1 MIGATFSAI
10 LSHWRL
16 HPLQLAM
23 LVTGLALAT
32 ALWSAV
38 QAINAE
44 ARASYAEAAARISP
58 SGQTYLTNQNGY
70 IELGQYVE
78 LRREGW
84 QLSPVLIGTLTE
96 DTAEAGPA
104 DIEVIGIDILSHP
117 MMARLA
123 ATDTSSEEGAQEA
136 LTPAD
141 LLLAPGHLF
150 AHPDSDLDL
159 LSRNLP
165 PVTRTTTVPRDVVI
179 GDISTVARLLGKPFL
194 ISRLVVLDEQP
205 IGLRPLSELAPHLR
219 LQTAST
225 GADTAQLTRSFHLN
239 LTAFGLLS
247 FAVGLFIVQGTIA
260 LGIEQRR
267 GLFRTLRSLGVP
279 LNTLVGLIFAELL
292 VITILAALLGL
303 FLGYLIAA
311 ALLPGVGATLSGLYG
326 ASLDGSLQ
334 LRLGWVF
341 SGLAMALAGM
351 ALAGAQSWVSLSRL
365 PILAAPAAAARG
377 QQALRGHRLSA
388 LSGALLVLGAAA
400 MPALFDGLLAGF
412 AFLAGL
418 MLGAALLLP
427 LALSRLA
434 SVGVQL
440 ARRPVTLWLWA
451 DMRAQ
456 LPGLSLALMALLLA
470 LATNIGV
477 GTMVSSFR
485 LTFLGWLDQRLA
497 SELYMTLPQENM
509 AKDVL
514 PWLADRGIRA
524 LPIRHSDERY
534 VGTEGT
540 GAPMEVYGVVDDAT
554 YRDNWPLLQAEPTV
568 WQQLAEG
575 RGALINEQL
584 ARRADLGPGDTL
596 MIAPDWRMRIA
607 GVYSDYGNPNPQAIV
622 GLETLLLHRPSIE
635 NRRFGLRLPPA
646 DVAEVRAVLQREF
659 GLPRSAFIDQSALK
673 AQSLAIFDRTFVV
686 TGALNLLTFGVAGF
700 AMLTSLLTLWSQRLP
715 QLAPI
720 WAMGLT
726 RGQLARYEILRSVI
740 LAGLTALLA
749 LPLGLLLGWALL
761 AVVNVEAFGWR
772 LPMSLFPLDWLQL
785 LLMALIAAALAAA
798 LPARRL
804 SKLKPADLLRVFAN
818 ER

>member
-1 MIGATFSAI
+1 MRAAAFSAI
-10 LSHWRL
+10 LSHWRQ

-23 LVTGLALAT
+23 LITGLALAT

-44 ARASYAEAAARISP
+44 ARASYAEAAESISP
-58 SGQTYLTNQNGY
+58 SGQSYLVNLEGDIN
-70 IELGQYVE
+70 ISQYVA

-84 QLSPVLIGTLTE
+84 QLSPILIGDLTNQQTGSDRRRLE
-96 DTAEAGPA
+96 M
-104 DIEVIGIDILSHP
+104 VGIDILSHP
-117 MMARLA
+117 MMERLSEA
-123 ATDTSSEEGAQEA
+123 GTATESDGDTSVA
-136 LTPAD
+136 LSPVD

-150 AHPDSDLDL
+150 LHPETDMTGLDLDL
-159 LSRNLP
+159 P
-165 PVTRTTTVPRDVVI
+165 PTTRSTAVPRDVLI
-179 GDISTVARLLGKPFL
+179 SDIATAARLLARPDA
-194 ISRLVVLDEQP
+194 ISRLMVLDAQP
-205 IGLRPLSELAPHLR
+205 GGLRSLGELVPDLR
-219 LQTAST
+219 LQSAST

-267 GLFRTLRSLGVP
+267 GMFRSLRSLGLP
-279 LNTLVGLIFAELL
+279 LNTLVWLVFAELL
-292 VITILAALLGL
+292 AITLVAALLGL
-303 FLGYLIAA
+303 ILGYLIAA
-311 ALLPGVGATLSGLYG
+311 ALLPGVSATLSGLYG
-326 ASLDGSLQ
+326 ASVDGSLN
-334 LRLGWVF
+334 LRPGWVL

-351 ALAGAQSWVSLSRL
+351 MLAGGQSWYSLSRL
-365 PILAAPAAAARG
+365 PILAAPAATARG

-388 LSGALLVLGAAA
+388 ATGALMVLAAA
-400 MPALFDGLLAGF
+400 AIPVLFDGLLAGF
-412 AFLAGL
+412 VFLGCL

-434 SVGVQL
+434 LVGTRM
-440 ARRPVTLWLWA
+440 ARGPVTLWLWA

-497 SELYMTLPQENM
+497 SELYMTLPRDEM
-509 AKDVL
+509 ADEVL
-514 PWLADRGIRA
+514 PWLAERGIRA

-534 VGTEGT
+534 S
-540 GAPMEVYGVVDDAT
+540 GAPMDVYGVVDDAT
-554 YRDNWPLLQAEPTV
+554 YRDNWPLLQADATV
-568 WQQLAEG
+568 WQQVADG
-575 RGALINEQL
+575 SGALINEQL
-584 ARRADLGPGDTL
+584 ARRGDLETGDL
-596 MIAPDWRMRIA
+596 LQIAPEWHMRIA

-622 GLETLLLHRPSIE
+622 GLATLLEHRPLIE
-635 NRRFGLRLPPA
+635 NRRFGLRLPVE
-646 DVAEVRAVLQREF
+646 DVARLRRQLQQDF
-659 GLPRSAFIDQSALK
+659 DLPSSAFIDQSALK
-673 AQSLAIFDRTFVV
+673 RQSLAIFDRTFVV

-726 RGQLARYEILRSVI
+726 RRQLARYELLRSVI

-772 LPMSLFPLDWLQL
+772 LPMFLFPLDWLRL
-785 LLMALIAAALAAA
+785 FLMALAAAALAAA